1 MIEEVC
7 AVHSNVS
14 RQVMFEAAQLKE
26 RSVNTSM
33 GVLRSKQ
40 AVRMEH
46 FNYLVELL
54 NRPMRRQL
62 ADAPLHSGLAD
73 GGWLEHLIVQQG
85 SWLTEISHVGH
96 HPAPTLS
103 SSFCSHSRC

>member
-1 MIEEVC
+1 MIEGVC
-7 AVHSNVS
+7 AVDSNVS
-14 RQVMFEAAQLKE
+14 RQVMFAAAQLKE
-26 RSVNTSM
+26 RSANTSM

-62 ADAPLHSGLAD
+62 ADAALNSGLAD
-73 GGWLEHLIVQQG
+73 DGWLNHLIAQQRP
-85 SWLTEISHVGH
+85 WLNEIKNVGH

-103 SSFCSHSRC
+103 SSFCSQRRC